1 MANLFV
7 VLQQLGGLFYMNI
20 GLFTDTYFPQ
30 INGVATSVHTLAGAL
45 RKRGHRVYIFTPKD
59 PHTPQ
64 VQKDEDVIAMPSLP
78 FILLRNYRMGLV
90 YSPRALNQ
98 ISHLH
103 LDIVHTQT
111 EFPLGIFGKLL
122 SSVKRLPMVH
132 TYHTMYEDYVHY
144 IGKGYIVTPTMAKEF
159 SKLFCNSA
167 TTVVAPTEKAK
178 HFLEKYGVTKPIEV
192 IPTGIDTS
200 LFSKNNF
207 LPEDTLA
214 LKTSLGLCEDTP
226 VILSVGRVAKEKSID
241 VILRALPKLFEKIP
255 QARMVIVGDGP
266 EKTNLENLAKQ
277 LDIAHKVL
285 FIGAKPW
292 SEIGKYYQIG
302 TVFCSAS
309 VSETQG
315 LTFAEAMAGGIP
327 VVAKKDESIQNII
340 ENNKT
345 GLLFETQ
352 EDLIEKLYLLLC
364 TPTLQKRL
372 SEASFLKMQAL
383 SVEAFAENMEVLYQK
398 TIELYRPE
406 TIYGH
411 IAKRSLSASVKAVKG
426 IYKLPKTIVKKS
438 ASKGFIYLPIFHK
451 NGIGKIE
458 KSLEVDTVN
467 KDLEQ

>member
-1 MANLFV
+1 
-7 VLQQLGGLFYMNI
+7 MNI

-45 RKRGHRVYIFTPKD
+45 RARGHNVYIFTPKD
-59 PHTPQ
+59 PNTTAEQ
-64 VQKDEDVIAMPSLP
+64 SDENVIAMPSLP
-78 FILLRNYRMGLV
+78 FMLLRNYRVGLI
-90 YSPRALNQ
+90 YSPRAFNQ

-122 SSVKRLPMVH
+122 STVKKIPMVH

-144 IGKGYIVTPTMAKEF
+144 IAKGYIVTPAMAKEF

-167 TTVVAPTEKAK
+167 TAVVAPTEKAK
-178 HFLEKYGVTKPIEV
+178 HFLEEYGVTKPIEI

-200 LFSKNNF
+200 LFAKKNF
-207 LPEDTLA
+207 LEQDTIA
-214 LKTSLGLCEDTP
+214 LKQSLGLEKDTP
-226 VILSVGRVAKEKSID
+226 VILSLGRVAKEKSID
-241 VILRALPKLFEKIP
+241 VILRALPKLFQKMP

-266 EKTNLENLAKQ
+266 ERENLEHLAKE

-292 SEIGKYYQIG
+292 TEIGKYYQIG

-327 VVAKKDESIQNII
+327 VVAKRDESIENII

-345 GLLFETQ
+345 GLLFETE
-352 EDLIEKLYLLLC
+352 EDLTEKLYMLLN
-364 TPTLQKRL
+364 TPALQKRL
-372 SEASFLKMQAL
+372 SNASIAKMELL
-383 SVEAFAENMEVLYQK
+383 SVEAFAEHMEQLYENTIAVYHSDIVQEHFVKRPLSVGVK
-398 TIELYRPE
+398 T
-406 TIYGH
+406 
-411 IAKRSLSASVKAVKG
+411 VKS
-426 IYKLPKTIVKKS
+426 ISRLPKKIVKK
-438 ASKGFIYLPIFHK
+438 GTGLLYLPLLHK
-451 NGIGKIE
+451 NNTAHTEQNTTEQCNVEQNQIE
-458 KSLEVDTVN
+458 YDNAK
-467 KDLEQ
+467 K

>member
-1 MANLFV
+1 
-7 VLQQLGGLFYMNI
+7 MNI

-45 RKRGHRVYIFTPKD
+45 RARGHQVYIFTPKD
-59 PHTPQ
+59 PKITEE
-64 VQKDEDVIAMPSLP
+64 QKDEYVIAMPSLP
-78 FILLRNYRMGLV
+78 FMLLRNYRVGLI

-122 SSVKRLPMVH
+122 SSVKKIPMVH

-144 IGKGYIVTPTMAKEF
+144 IANGYIVTPAMAKEF

-178 HFLEKYGVTKPIEV
+178 HFLEEYGVTKPIEV
-192 IPTGIDTS
+192 IPTGIDMS
-200 LFSKNNF
+200 LFSKKNF
-207 LPEDTLA
+207 SQQDTIA
-214 LKTSLGLCEDTP
+214 LKTSLGLEPDTP
-226 VILSVGRVAKEKSID
+226 VILSLGRVAKEKSID
-241 VILRALPKLFEKIP
+241 VILRALPTLFHKMP

-266 EKTNLENLAKQ
+266 ERQNLEQLAKE

-327 VVAKKDESIQNII
+327 VIAKRDECIENIVD
-340 ENNKT
+340 NNKT
-345 GLLFETQ
+345 GLLFETE
-352 EDLIEKLYLLLC
+352 EDLTEKLYMLLS
-364 TPTLQKRL
+364 TPSLQKRL
-372 SEASFLKMQAL
+372 SSASLAKMELL
-383 SVEAFAENMEVLYQK
+383 SVEAFAQHMEQLYQK
-398 TIELYRPE
+398 TISNYYTEVTHEYFSKRP
-406 TIYGH
+406 
-411 IAKRSLSASVKAVKG
+411 LSVGVKAVKN
-426 IYKLPKTIVKKS
+426 ISRLPKKIVKK
-438 ASKGFIYLPIFHK
+438 GLYLPLLHK
-451 NGIGKIE
+451 NITARTTINNENKTEEIE
-458 KSLEVDTVN
+458 NTVN
-467 KDLEQ
+467 DKIQYDMAEK

>member
-1 MANLFV
+1 
-7 VLQQLGGLFYMNI
+7 MNI

-45 RKRGHRVYIFTPKD
+45 RARGHNVYIFTPKD
-59 PHTPQ
+59 PNTTAEQ
-64 VQKDEDVIAMPSLP
+64 SDENVIAMPSLP
-78 FILLRNYRMGLV
+78 FMLLRNYRVGLI
-90 YSPRALNQ
+90 YSPRAFNQ

-122 SSVKRLPMVH
+122 STVKKIPMVH

-144 IGKGYIVTPTMAKEF
+144 IAKGYIVTPAMAKEF

-167 TTVVAPTEKAK
+167 TAVVAPTEKAK
-178 HFLEKYGVTKPIEV
+178 HFLEEYGVTKPIEI

-200 LFSKNNF
+200 LFAKKNF
-207 LPEDTLA
+207 LEQDTIA
-214 LKTSLGLCEDTP
+214 LKQSLGLEKDTP
-226 VILSVGRVAKEKSID
+226 VILSLGRVAKEKSID
-241 VILRALPKLFEKIP
+241 VILRALPKLFQKMP

-266 EKTNLENLAKQ
+266 ERENLEHLAKE

-292 SEIGKYYQIG
+292 TEIGKYYQIG

-327 VVAKKDESIQNII
+327 VVAKRDESIENII

-345 GLLFETQ
+345 GLLFETE
-352 EDLIEKLYLLLC
+352 EDLTEKLYMLLN
-364 TPTLQKRL
+364 TPALQKRL
-372 SEASFLKMQAL
+372 SNASIAKMELL
-383 SVEAFAENMEVLYQK
+383 SVEAFAEHMEQLYENTIAVYHSDIAQEHFVKRPLSVGVK
-398 TIELYRPE
+398 T
-406 TIYGH
+406 
-411 IAKRSLSASVKAVKG
+411 VKS
-426 IYKLPKTIVKKS
+426 ISRLPKKIVKK
-438 ASKGFIYLPIFHK
+438 GTGLLYLPLLHK
-451 NGIGKIE
+451 NNTAHTEQNTTEQCNVEQNQIE
-458 KSLEVDTVN
+458 YDNAK
-467 KDLEQ
+467 K